1 MWQRLSAVRM
11 FIENVYPSQINPDV
25 EQIILKLWKV
35 RNRINLVYH
44 VYLKV
49 HTLWLYLLLIINPT
63 RSVGHLQIHSFIY
76 AQKLFSWE
84 NTSLV
89 VQLPVNIQSFLGCM
103 FFLQFTVGFPSEHR
117 FRDL

>member
-1 MWQRLSAVRM
+1 M

-35 RNRINLVYH
+35 RNRIDLVYH
-44 VYLKV
+44 LYLKV

-84 NTSLV
+84 NTSYSGPV
-89 VQLPVNIQSFLGCM
+89 SCKYPVSFRVHVFFFSLPWDFHLSTVFAICNAFNI
-103 FFLQFTVGFPSEHR
+103 
-117 FRDL
+117 

>member
-1 MWQRLSAVRM
+1 M
-11 FIENVYPSQINPDV
+11 FIENVYPSQINV

-44 VYLKV
+44 LYLKV
-49 HTLWLYLLLIINPT
+49 HTLWLYLLLNINPT

-84 NTSLV
+84 NTSYNG
-89 VQLPVNIQSFLGCM
+89 PVSCKYPVSFRVHV
-103 FFLQFTVGFPSEHR
+103 FLQFTVGFPSEHR
-117 FRDL
+117 LRDL